1 MNKKALLTGIFLM
14 AILGLCFL
22 SGEKTIYGI
31 SEGTYELSEEIEGC
45 VPVIHFDMSSSEI
58 RFTMAADR
66 RISMAYRGRVELDG
80 RVHAIA
86 DNGKDRWIFEVLDN
100 ERIAFVCSGST
111 ELKLG
116 SQVTL
121 PDGAIFEISQP

>member
-45 VPVIHFDMSSSEI
+45 VPVIHFDMSGSE
-58 RFTMAADR
+58 
-66 RISMAYRGRVELDG
+66 L
-80 RVHAIA
+80 
-86 DNGKDRWIFEVLDN
+86 
-100 ERIAFVCSGST
+100 
-111 ELKLG
+111 
-116 SQVTL
+116 L
-121 PDGAIFEISQP
+121 PDLRRKRHMWKVPGGTGRQSPCHCG